1 MKRALSF
8 PALLAGLFVL
18 ATVLVAADE
27 IHKNDRDMKKK
38 CREIMKD
45 KLMAD
50 MMMDHIA
57 ADDALRSGMM
67 EKMLAHS
74 KARHDRMRE
83 MSGLMM
89 ANEAMKGV
97 TMDDIAG
104 DDQMRQVMMKK
115 IVEHARGHKDE
126 IRSMERAIRQDVD
139 HSVRD
144 DANAEGMQGEGHPVR
159 MMNDKPHADKPAGK

>member
-1 MKRALSF
+1 M
-8 PALLAGLFVL
+8 PVLLAGSFIL
-18 ATVLVAADE
+18 ATVLYAGNEAN
-27 IHKNDRDMKKK
+27 KNDRAMKKK
-38 CREIMKD
+38 CAEIMKD

-50 MMMDHIA
+50 QMMDQIA

-126 IRSMERAIRQDVD
+126 IKSMERALRQDED

-144 DANAEGMQGEGHPVR
+144 NANAEGMQAEGHPVR
-159 MMNDKPHADKPAGK
+159 SMNDKNPAPNSDGK